1 MSSTTF
7 VIVRAQHEHLA
18 LVVPL
23 FDAYRVFYKQPS
35 DPARAHDFLQQRLH
49 AGDSVLFLALHDDGA
64 LGFTQL
70 YPSFSSVATQRIW
83 ILNDLFV
90 TPHARG
96 QGVAQAL
103 LRHAHHWGQET
114 QAKRLVLTTAI
125 DNMAAQRV
133 YEKLGWQRDT
143 AFYHYEL
150 ALEQADSA
158 PVGRP

>member
-7 VIVRAQHEHLA
+7 TIVRVYHEHLES
-18 LVVPL
+18 VVSL
-23 FDAYRVFYKQPS
+23 FDAYRVFYEQPS
-35 DPARAHDFLQQRLH
+35 DLARARDFLHQRLH
-49 AGDSVLFLALHDDGA
+49 AGDSVIFVALRDDVA
-64 LGFTQL
+64 FGFAQL

-90 TPHARG
+90 VPHARG

-103 LRHAHHWGQET
+103 LRHAQHWGEET

-125 DNMAAQRV
+125 RNAAAQRV

-143 AFYHYEL
+143 VFYHYEL
-150 ALEQADSA
+150 ALDQADSSPA
-158 PVGRP
+158 AHL

>member
-1 MSSTTF
+1 MSSTMFT
-7 VIVRAQHEHLA
+7 IVRAQHEHLA

-35 DPARAHDFLQQRLH
+35 DPARAHDFLEQRLH
-49 AGDSVLFLALHDDGA
+49 RGDSVIFVALRGDSG

-90 TPHARG
+90 APDARG

-103 LRHAHHWGQET
+103 LRHAQHWGHET
-114 QAKRLVLTTAI
+114 HGKRLVLSTAI
-125 DNMAAQRV
+125 NNAAAQRV

-150 ALEQADSA
+150 ALDQANSMSA
-158 PVGRP
+158 GQP

>member
-7 VIVRAQHEHLA
+7 TIVRVYHEHLES
-18 LVVPL
+18 VVPL
-23 FDAYRVFYKQPS
+23 FDAYRVFYEQPS
-35 DPARAHDFLQQRLH
+35 DPARARDFLQQRLH
-49 AGDSVLFLALHDDGA
+49 VGDSVIFMALRDDVA
-64 LGFTQL
+64 LGFIQL

-90 TPHARG
+90 APHARG

-103 LRHAHHWGQET
+103 LRHAQHWGQAT

-125 DNMAAQRV
+125 RNAAAQRV

-143 AFYHYEL
+143 MFAHYEL
-150 ALEQADSA
+150 ALDQAGSSPA
-158 PVGRP
+158 AQP